1 MRKVPLHTKI
11 FIGLFLG
18 IVAGLIFGPKAKSI
32 EFIGTIF
39 IRLITMLV
47 VPLIFFSLSLG
58 TASLGDIKKLGR
70 IGLKAFFYFT
80 LTTAIAIV
88 IGLMA
93 ANLLKPGTG
102 LNEQV
107 KQDLLKNYQQ
117 SAGNQT
123 SIIEQKPSLI
133 SVLVNIVPT
142 NPIKAMAEGEMLQ
155 VIFIALLVGICLT
168 FINSEKSRPLLQ
180 IFDAANDT
188 ILQAINL
195 IMKLAPYGVLALLAS
210 IIGQFGAGI
219 LLTLLKYVLVV
230 IFGLTVHAIVVDG
243 LLIRYLGKMKP
254 SKFFKSTTDAML
266 IAFSTSSSN
275 ATIPVALEC
284 MDKLK
289 VKREYSSFVIPL
301 GATINMDGTALYQ
314 GVAAVFIAQI
324 YGINLTL
331 GAQVTI
337 VLMALLA
344 SIGTAGVPGAGMI
357 MLVVVL
363 KQVNIPLEGVALILG
378 VDRLIDMCRTTVN
391 MIGNMAASIFIHSS
405 EEKANFIKQ
414 S

>member
-1 MRKVPLHTKI
+1 MKKVPLHTKI

-18 IVAGLIFGPKAKSI
+18 IVVGLIFGPKARSI

-70 IGLKAFFYFT
+70 IGLKTIIYFT

-88 IGLMA
+88 IGLVA

-117 SAGNQT
+117 SAENQT

-155 VIFIALLVGICLT
+155 VIFIALLFGICLT
-168 FINSEKSRPLLQ
+168 LINSEKSRQLLQ
-180 IFDAANDT
+180 LFDGANEA

-195 IMKLAPYGVLALLAS
+195 VMKFAPYGVLALLAS

-219 LLTLLKYVLVV
+219 LLTLLKYILVV
-230 IFGLTVHAIVVDG
+230 ILGLSVHAIVVDG
-243 LLIRYLGKMKP
+243 LLVRYLGKMKP
-254 SKFFKSTTDAML
+254 AQFFKHTTDAML

-331 GAQVTI
+331 GAQATI

-357 MLVVVL
+357 MLAMVL

-378 VDRLIDMCRTTVN
+378 VDRIIDMCRTTVN
-391 MIGNMAASIFIHSS
+391 MIGNMSASLFIHSS

>member
-1 MRKVPLHTKI
+1 MKKVPLHMKI

-18 IVAGLIFGPKAKSI
+18 IVVGLIFGPKARSI
-32 EFIGTIF
+32 EFIRTIF

-70 IGLKAFFYFT
+70 IGLKTIIYFT

-88 IGLMA
+88 IGLVA

-117 SAGNQT
+117 SAENQT

-155 VIFIALLVGICLT
+155 VIFIALLFGICLT
-168 FINSEKSRPLLQ
+168 LINSEKSRQLLQ
-180 IFDAANDT
+180 LFDGANEA

-195 IMKLAPYGVLALLAS
+195 VMKFAPYGVLALLAS

-219 LLTLLKYVLVV
+219 LLTLLKYILVV
-230 IFGLTVHAIVVDG
+230 ILGLSVHAIVVDG
-243 LLIRYLGKMKP
+243 LLVRYLGKMKP
-254 SKFFKSTTDAML
+254 AQFFKHTTDAML

-331 GAQVTI
+331 GAQATI

-357 MLVVVL
+357 MLAMVL

-378 VDRLIDMCRTTVN
+378 VDRIIDMCRTTVN

>member
-1 MRKVPLHTKI
+1 MKKVPLHMKI

-18 IVAGLIFGPKAKSI
+18 IVVGLIFGPKARSI

-70 IGLKAFFYFT
+70 IGLKTIIYFT

-88 IGLMA
+88 IGLVA

-117 SAGNQT
+117 SAENQT

-155 VIFIALLVGICLT
+155 VIFIALLFGICLT
-168 FINSEKSRPLLQ
+168 LINSEKSRQLLQ
-180 IFDAANDT
+180 LFDGANEA

-195 IMKLAPYGVLALLAS
+195 VMKFAPYGVLALLAS

-219 LLTLLKYVLVV
+219 LLTLLKYILVV
-230 IFGLTVHAIVVDG
+230 ILGLSVHAIVVDG
-243 LLIRYLGKMKP
+243 LLVRYLGKMKP
-254 SKFFKSTTDAML
+254 AQFFKHTTDAML

-331 GAQVTI
+331 GAQATI

-357 MLVVVL
+357 MLAMVL

-378 VDRLIDMCRTTVN
+378 VDRIIDMCRTTVN
-391 MIGNMAASIFIHSS
+391 MIGNMSASLFIHSS